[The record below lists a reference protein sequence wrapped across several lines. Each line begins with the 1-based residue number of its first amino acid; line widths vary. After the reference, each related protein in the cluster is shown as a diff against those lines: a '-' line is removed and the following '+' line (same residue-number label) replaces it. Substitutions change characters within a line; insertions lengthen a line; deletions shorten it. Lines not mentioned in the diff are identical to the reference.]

1 MNYSNTIKTNSARAA
16 IVRSMGGEFGGNDSL
31 QIPLLST
38 GTQFGAARHLGAERK
53 GMLTAHARLGEG
65 GLTSRIT

>member
-1 MNYSNTIKTNSARAA
+1 
-16 IVRSMGGEFGGNDSL
+16 MGGEFGGNDSL